1 MPCLSSSQRAGH
13 KYTKPMK
20 QSGITWDNET
30 MFSWLISP
38 KTVVKGTN
46 MAFAGFKKAED
57 RADVVA
63 YLNTTM
69 PGAAKKKG
77 H

>member
-1 MPCLSSSQRAGH
+1 
-13 KYTKPMK
+13 
-20 QSGITWDNET
+20 
-30 MFSWLISP
+30 MFNWLISP

-57 RADVVA
+57 SADVVA